1 MQWYVGKLLVVQNK
15 GGGHG
20 TIGYELCKQLKTSN
34 PDLQV
39 VMLQDKCNRKKE
51 PFNAYDD
58 LAALGVEIV
67 EENVRNL

>member
-1 MQWYVGKLLVVQNK
+1 MLGKLLVVQNK

-20 TIGYELCKQLKTSN
+20 TIGYELCKQLKMGN

-39 VMLQDKCNRKKE
+39 VILQDKCNRKKE